1 VLGLL
6 VGLLR
11 ILFVLLVIRIIG
23 RFVSA
28 AIRGYRGEFAGTAR
42 PAPPLGTRDLVRDP
56 VCGTFVA
63 RDRAITARVG
73 GDTRFFCSDACRDTA
88 LAGPTPKALHG

>member
-1 VLGLL
+1 MLGLL

-11 ILFVLLVIRIIG
+11 FLLVLLVIRIIG

-28 AIRGYRGEFAGTAR
+28 AVRGYRGEFAR
-42 PAPPLGTRDLVRDP
+42 SPAPAPLGTRDLVRDP

-63 RDRAITARVG
+63 RDRAITTAIG
-73 GDTRFFCSDACRDTA
+73 GESRFFCSAACRDAA
-88 LAGPTPKALHG
+88 LDVPSPKALHG

>member
-1 VLGLL
+1 MLGLL
-6 VGLLR
+6 VGLFRFLV
-11 ILFVLLVIRIIG
+11 VLIVIRIIG

-63 RDRAITARVG
+63 RDRAITTAIG
-73 GDTRFFCSDACRDTA
+73 GESRFFCSAACRDIA
-88 LAGPTPKALHG
+88 LAGPSPKALHG

>member
-6 VGLLR
+6 VGLFRFLV
-11 ILFVLLVIRIIG
+11 VLLVIRIIG

-28 AIRGYRGEFAGTAR
+28 AVRGYRGEFAGSPAR
-42 PAPPLGTRDLVRDP
+42 APLGTRDLVRDP

-63 RDRAITARVG
+63 RDRAVTAAIG
-73 GDTRFFCSDACRDTA
+73 GESRFFCSAACRDTA
-88 LAGPTPKALHG
+88 LAGPSPKALHG

>member
-1 VLGLL
+1 MGLL

-11 ILFVLLVIRIIG
+11 LLFILLVVRLVG

-28 AIRGYRGEFAGTAR
+28 VVRGYRGQFATPTA
-42 PAPPLGTRDLVRDP
+42 PSLGARELVRDP

-63 RDRAITARVG
+63 DDRALTATVSG
-73 GDTRFFCSDACRDTA
+73 EIEHFCSTACRDLA
-88 LAGPTPKALHG
+88 LSGARPKALHHG

>member
-1 VLGLL
+1 MGLL

-11 ILFVLLVIRIIG
+11 LLFILLVVRLVG

-28 AIRGYRGEFAGTAR
+28 VVRGYRGQFATPTA
-42 PAPPLGTRDLVRDP
+42 PSLGARELVRDP

-63 RDRAITARVG
+63 DDRALSATIG
-73 GDTRFFCSDACRDTA
+73 GATHHFCSAACRDAA
-88 LAGPTPKALHG
+88 LAGLTPKALHG

>member
-1 VLGLL
+1 LLGLL

-11 ILFVLLVIRIIG
+11 LLFILLVVRLVG

-28 AIRGYRGEFAGTAR
+28 VVNGYRGQFAAAPAASPIGAR
-42 PAPPLGTRDLVRDP
+42 ELVRDP

-63 RDRAITARVG
+63 RDRALSATIGRE
-73 GDTRFFCSDACRDTA
+73 TRHFCSAACRDA
-88 LAGPTPKALHG
+88 GLAGLTPKALHG

>member
-1 VLGLL
+1 MLGLL

-28 AIRGYRGEFAGTAR
+28 AVRGYRGEFASAPR

-63 RDRAITARVG
+63 RDRGLAATIG
-73 GDTRFFCSDACRDTA
+73 GESRFFCSDACRDTA

>member
-1 VLGLL
+1 MLGLL

-11 ILFVLLVIRIIG
+11 FLLVLLVIRIIG

-28 AIRGYRGEFAGTAR
+28 AIRGYRGTFATPAR
-42 PAPPLGTRDLVRDP
+42 TPLGTRDLVRDP

-63 RDRAITARVG
+63 RDRAITTTIG
-73 GDTRFFCSDACRDTA
+73 GETRFFCSDACRDIA
-88 LAGPTPKALHG
+88 LAGPSPKALHG

>member
-1 VLGLL
+1 MLGLL
-6 VGLLR
+6 VGLFR
-11 ILFVLLVIRIIG
+11 FLFVLIVIRIIG

-28 AIRGYRGEFAGTAR
+28 AIRGYRGEFTSAPR
-42 PAPPLGTRDLVRDP
+42 PTLGTRDLVRDP

-63 RDRAITARVG
+63 RDRAITTTIG
-73 GDTRFFCSDACRDTA
+73 GESRFFCSAACRDTA

>member
-1 VLGLL
+1 MLGLL

-11 ILFVLLVIRIIG
+11 LLVILLVVRLVG

-28 AIRGYRGEFAGTAR
+28 VVRGYRGQFP
-42 PAPPLGTRDLVRDP
+42 PAPAAAPLGARELVRDP

-63 RDRAITARVG
+63 RDRALSAAIG
-73 GDTRFFCSDACRDTA
+73 GETRHFCSAACRETA
-88 LAGPTPKALHG
+88 LAGLAPKALHG